1 MNITDV
7 KIRRIYPEGR
17 MRAVVSA
24 TIENA
29 VVIHDIKVI
38 ELEGKTFIAM
48 PSRKDEEGRF
58 KDIVHPISAAARQ
71 QLEERILQE
80 YRQALNQVRPPM
92 E

>member
-17 MRAVVSA
+17 MRAVVSV
-24 TIENA
+24 TIEDA
-29 VVIHDIKVI
+29 MVIHDIKVI
-38 ELEGKTFIAM
+38 ELEGRTFIAM

-58 KDIVHPISAAARQ
+58 KDIVHPISSEVRR
-71 QLEERILQE
+71 QLEDRILQE
-80 YRQALNQVRPPM
+80 YRQALSQFQPPM

>member
-17 MRAVVSA
+17 MRAVVSV
-24 TIENA
+24 TIEDA
-29 VVIHDIKVI
+29 MVIHDIKVI
-38 ELEGKTFIAM
+38 ELEGRTFIAM

-58 KDIVHPISAAARQ
+58 KDIVHPISTEVRRQ
-71 QLEERILQE
+71 VEDCILQE
-80 YRQALNQVRPPM
+80 YRQALSQFQPPK